1 MLFMLFIKI
10 VILRFFGQNTKILLK
25 ASDILE
31 WLLGFQTL
39 VILSSENTRLSENTR
54 ALNFHTF
61 RIKRCENTM
70 ILNLQN
76 IEFTSEQNDLTYFG

>member
-1 MLFMLFIKI
+1 MLFIKI

-31 WLLGFQTL
+31 WLLGIQTL
-39 VILSSENTRLSENTR
+39 IILSSENTRLSEDTR

-61 RIKRCENTM
+61 CIKRCENIE
-70 ILNLQN
+70 ILNL
-76 IEFTSEQNDLTYFG
+76 